1 MAASPMERSAQ
12 HLAPE
17 ARFNPVIRVGTPT
30 MPGTH
35 SRVSLHCDPSV
46 GVVSV
51 PGWASPSERLAR
63 DAAITQVTLENIRV
77 TASFIGLEPEV

>member
-1 MAASPMERSAQ
+1 MAYPMERSAK

-17 ARFNPVIRVGTPT
+17 ARFNPVIQVGAPT
-30 MPGTH
+30 TPGTH
-35 SRVSLHCDPSV
+35 SPVTLRCDQSV
-46 GVVSV
+46 GVVSL
-51 PGWASPSERLAR
+51 PDWTSPSERLAR

>member
-1 MAASPMERSAQ
+1 
-12 HLAPE
+12 
-17 ARFNPVIRVGTPT
+17 